1 MKQRFGRP
9 LCPPSAR
16 LLLPLA
22 VALACMAFDAGAARL
37 AMVVGNDNYTNVT
50 KLRNARNDAQSLARE
65 LEAAG
70 FKVTRVLDANREALD
85 EAFSGFLRRVEKGD
99 EVVFFFSGHGSQPP
113 QMGPFL
119 LPVDIRVTD
128 ERSIQ
133 RNGLSLESV
142 VDDLNKRARFSLV
155 IVDACRDDPFRETT
169 AGRSLTS
176 GSGLGR
182 IEPPKGS
189 MIIMAAS
196 KGQQALDRLGN
207 TDAVPNGLFTREL
220 IKQMRTAGLSAS
232 DMLKRVR
239 TSVESSAASVNHAQR
254 PSLVDESSADFF
266 FYPAG
271 SSVAP
276 APAPAPFTVPAPIP
290 SPAPAPRPAPPIAS
304 PAPAPYTAPAPV
316 PYAAPP
322 PATRPAAAAA
332 NDPQREFDAWEAAS
346 SAGTRAALEGYLSR
360 YPEGRYVPLA
370 RNTIS
375 SLAASPA
382 PAPVSTPAPAPRAA
396 ANDPQAEF
404 EIWDRAVT
412 SNKKADYEYYLSV
425 YPSGRYI
432 DLARAALKKL

>member
-1 MKQRFGRP
+1 MKQRLRP
-9 LCPPSAR
+9 PLDLARAR

-22 VALACMAFDAGAARL
+22 IAAACMAFDASAGRL
-37 AMVVGNDNYTNVT
+37 AIVVGNDNYQNVT

-142 VDDLNKRARFSLV
+142 VDDLNKRARFSLI

-169 AGRSLTS
+169 AGRSLPS
-176 GSGLGR
+176 GSGLSR

-207 TDAVPNGLFTREL
+207 TDNVPNGLFTREL

-239 TSVESSAASVNHAQR
+239 TSVESSAAGVNHSQR

-271 SSVAP
+271 SGAAP
-276 APAPAPFTVPAPIP
+276 SPAPFAVPAPIP
-290 SPAPAPRPAPPIAS
+290 APAPAPRPAAPTPAPMAA
-304 PAPAPYTAPAPV
+304 PAPAPYVAPAP
-316 PYAAPP
+316 PP
-322 PATRPAAAAA
+322 RPATAAATAA
-332 NDPQREFDAWEAAS
+332 NDPQREFDAWEAAAA
-346 SAGTRAALEGYLSR
+346 AGTRASLERYLSQ
-360 YPEGRYVPLA
+360 YPEGRFVPLA
-370 RNTIS
+370 RNTLS
-375 SLAASPA
+375 GLAASPA
-382 PAPVSTPAPAPRAA
+382 PAPVATPAPSPAPA
-396 ANDPQAEF
+396 ANNPQAEF
-404 EIWDRAVT
+404 EVWDRAST
-412 SNKKADYEYYLSV
+412 SNKKADYEAYLRA
-425 YPSGRYI
+425 YPNGRYV
-432 DLARAALKKL
+432 DLARAAIKKL